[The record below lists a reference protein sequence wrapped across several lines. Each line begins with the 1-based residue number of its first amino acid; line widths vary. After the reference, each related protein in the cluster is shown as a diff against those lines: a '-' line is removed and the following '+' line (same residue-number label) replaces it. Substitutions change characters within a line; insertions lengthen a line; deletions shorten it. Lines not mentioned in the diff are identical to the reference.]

1 MRQCP
6 GFAFQLTCLGDGA
19 VCAKTCQRSNNH
31 IMTRLNVFNV
41 LKQERKAIIH
51 SRAGLAWDGLA
62 LQMIYIIELGLAG
75 AFMEQRFGFLL
86 YPNSP
91 K

>member
-6 GFAFQLTCLGDGA
+6 GFAFQLTHLGDG
-19 VCAKTCQRSNNH
+19 VHCAKTSQRRNNH
-31 IMTRLNVFNV
+31 VMTRLNIFNA

-62 LQMIYIIELGLAG
+62 LQMIYI
-75 AFMEQRFGFLL
+75 
-86 YPNSP
+86 
-91 K
+91 